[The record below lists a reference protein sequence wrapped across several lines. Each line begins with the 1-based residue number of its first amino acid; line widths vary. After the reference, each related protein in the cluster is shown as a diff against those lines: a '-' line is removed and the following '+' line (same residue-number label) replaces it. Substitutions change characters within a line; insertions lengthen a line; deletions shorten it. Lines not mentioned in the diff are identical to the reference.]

1 VIRSAGRAARG
12 PAKFP
17 SEHPGRLE
25 SALPIHASP
34 HSMHAPDQA
43 EIDRLLKGVDI
54 PACSAIL
61 SRLQK
66 EIASSSTS
74 LASLGSI
81 LGDDVGSFTRMN
93 DDSIWQ
99 RGREPV
105 MAHLDISG
113 NDLFDLRETAFETL
127 EHM

>member
-1 VIRSAGRAARG
+1 
-12 PAKFP
+12 
-17 SEHPGRLE
+17 
-25 SALPIHASP
+25 
-34 HSMHAPDQA
+34 MHAPDQA

-81 LGDDVGSFTRMN
+81 LGDDVGSFTRMSE
-93 DDSIWQ
+93 DSIWQ

>member
-1 VIRSAGRAARG
+1 
-12 PAKFP
+12 
-17 SEHPGRLE
+17 
-25 SALPIHASP
+25 
-34 HSMHAPDQA
+34 MHAPDQA

-105 MAHLDISG
+105 MAHLDISRS
-113 NDLFDLRETAFETL
+113 DLFDLRETAFETL